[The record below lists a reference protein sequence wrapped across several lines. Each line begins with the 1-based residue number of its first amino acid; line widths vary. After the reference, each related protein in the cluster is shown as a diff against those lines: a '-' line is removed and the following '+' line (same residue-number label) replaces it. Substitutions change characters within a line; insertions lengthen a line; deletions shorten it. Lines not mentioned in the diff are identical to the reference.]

1 MAYLGVGFMEV
12 NFLSAFVFSFFATAA
27 FGILFQA
34 PKKSL
39 VISGVIGAV
48 GWVLFVLLRHHLGY
62 NSFHANFFAAV
73 IIALGSD
80 LSARIFKQPA
90 TIFVIPGIIP
100 LVPGLGMYQGM
111 TQIIEKN
118 YELGTATLL
127 TACTDSAAIALG
139 MMVMTSVFRVL
150 KMSKARKQRL
160 QRLKGVCSKK

>member
-1 MAYLGVGFMEV
+1 MEV

-48 GWVLFVLLRHHLGY
+48 GWVLFVLLCHHLGY

-80 LSARIFKQPA
+80 LSARMFKQPA

>member
-1 MAYLGVGFMEV
+1 MEV

-39 VISGVIGAV
+39 VISGMIGAV

-80 LSARIFKQPA
+80 LSARMFKQPA

>member
-1 MAYLGVGFMEV
+1 MEV

-80 LSARIFKQPA
+80 LSARMFKQPA

-160 QRLKGVCSKK
+160 QRLKGACSKK

>member
-1 MAYLGVGFMEV
+1 MEV